1 VPLPVPQPPVR
12 IHAYALSLAA
22 LALALV
28 VRWLLDPVLGNA
40 LPFVTMFGAVAAAV
54 WAGGYLPALVV
65 AILGYLVINPLFIDP
80 RGQFS
85 LGSRDRLVGML
96 AYLFTSAIIITFGEA
111 MRRAQA
117 RANQR
122 REILRVTLQSIGDA
136 VITTDTAGR
145 VLSMNAVAETL
156 TGWDTREAIGLPLDQ
171 VFRIIDEETRIRA
184 SNPVT
189 RALREGATVGLIN
202 HTVLVRKDGT
212 EFPVDDSAAPIR
224 NEDGQVAG
232 CVLTFREVTLQR
244 KLEQDLAMQLA
255 SARLLAS
262 IVESSDDA
270 IISKS
275 LEGTIQSWNQGAER
289 LFGYRA
295 DEAIGRHI
303 SLVIPP
309 DRIAEEDEIVANLR
323 AGRRIDHFETER
335 VRSDGSHVFVSLTI
349 SPLRDEQGVVIGAS
363 KIVRDIT
370 SRRDLENNLRRLAA
384 DLSEANHRKD
394 EFLAMLA
401 HELRNPL
408 APISNAVHILRA
420 GDGDGRPVHEVGAML
435 DRQVRQMARLVDDL
449 LDMSR
454 ITRGTIELR
463 TQTIELAPVVRQAVE
478 ASKTWCDDLEHQ
490 LTVSMTDEPL
500 RLQADPARLAQV
512 IGNLIN
518 NACKFTNRG
527 GRIHLD
533 VRREDDHA
541 VIRLRD
547 NGIGISPEEQQRIF
561 EMFTQVD
568 TSLERSRDGL
578 GLGLTLVKGLVEQH
592 GGSVSVHSDGWGH
605 GSEFIVRLPLTD
617 QAPVDIAPR
626 DESRPTTPRRILIVD
641 DNMDSAKS
649 LAMLLELNGHETY
662 TAHDG
667 AGGLASTERLKPDL
681 VLLDIGLPGLNGYE
695 VCRRVRETPWGKD
708 LPVVALTGWGQE
720 EDRSRSRDAGFTA
733 HLVKPVDFSA
743 LMALLATL
751 PP

>member
-1 VPLPVPQPPVR
+1 MR
-12 IHAYALSLAA
+12 AYALSLAA

-28 VRWLLDPVLGNA
+28 LRWLLDPVLGNA

-54 WAGGYLPALVV
+54 WAGGYIPAILVTV
-65 AILGYLVINPLFIDP
+65 LGYLVSNPLFIEP
-80 RGQFS
+80 RGQLS

-96 AYLFTSAIIITFGEA
+96 AYLFTSAIIIAFGEA
-111 MRRAQA
+111 MRRARA

-122 REILRVTLQSIGDA
+122 SDVLRVTLQSIGDA

-145 VLSMNAVAETL
+145 VVSMNAVAESL
-156 TGWDTREAIGLPLDQ
+156 TGWDARDAVGLPLDQ

-189 RALREGATVGLIN
+189 RALREGAIVGLAN
-202 HTVLVRKDGT
+202 HTVLVRKDGS

-224 NEDGQVAG
+224 NEMGQVAG

-244 KLEQDLAMQLA
+244 KLEQDLAKQLV

-275 LEGTIQSWNQGAER
+275 LDGTIQSWNLGAER
-289 LFGYRA
+289 LFGYPA
-295 DEAIGRHI
+295 EEAIGRHI

-309 DRIAEEDEIVANLR
+309 DRMAEEDEIVANLR

-335 VRSDGSHVFVSLTI
+335 VRSDGSRVFVSLTI
-349 SPLRDEQGVVIGAS
+349 SPLRDEEGVVIGAS

-370 SRRDLENNLRRLAA
+370 SRRELENNLRHLAA

-420 GDGDGRPVHEVGAML
+420 GDGDGSAVQEVGAML
-435 DRQVRQMARLVDDL
+435 ERQVKQMARLVDDL

-463 TQTIELAPVVRQAVE
+463 TQPIELAPVVRQAVE
-478 ASKTWCDDLEHQ
+478 SSKSWCDDLEHQ
-490 LTVSMTDEPL
+490 LTVSVSDEPL
-500 RLQADPARLAQV
+500 RLRADPARLVQV

-518 NACKFTNRG
+518 NACKFTDRG

-533 VRREDDHA
+533 VRREDEQA

-547 NGIGISPEEQQRIF
+547 NGIGISTEQKDRIF
-561 EMFTQVD
+561 EMFSQVD

-592 GGSVSVHSDGWGH
+592 GGSVSVQSDGVGH
-605 GSEFIVRLPLTD
+605 GSEFVVRLPLTD
-617 QAPVDIAPR
+617 QAPVDSAPR
-626 DESRPTTPRRILIVD
+626 DEPRPQTRRRILIVD
-641 DNMDSAKS
+641 DNVDSAKS
-649 LAMLLELNGHETY
+649 LAMLLELNGQETH

-667 AGGLASTERLKPDL
+667 PGGLAAAERLMPDL

-695 VCRRVRETPWGKD
+695 VCRRIRDAAWGKN

-720 EDRSRSRDAGFTA
+720 EDRARSREAGFTA

-743 LMALLATL
+743 LMGLLTTL